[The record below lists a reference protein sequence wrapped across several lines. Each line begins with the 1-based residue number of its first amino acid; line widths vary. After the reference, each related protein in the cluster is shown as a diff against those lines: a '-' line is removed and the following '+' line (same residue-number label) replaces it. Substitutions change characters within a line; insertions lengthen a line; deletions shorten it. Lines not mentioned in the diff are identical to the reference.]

1 MVREESKGRG
11 KELNMK
17 RTVWL
22 GIFIPLIIFLL
33 SSCGISYHTQEV
45 NRFIG
50 QNETLLRSN
59 YGNPWSVIYDSQGR
73 KVLAFEQ
80 GFTRQVQTEGTSYT
94 DSSGTVHYNPPS
106 TRTERYVV
114 HRIFTLDKDGK
125 VVKAPWKEF

>member
-1 MVREESKGRG
+1 
-11 KELNMK
+11 MK

-22 GIFIPLIIFLL
+22 VILIPLVILLL
-33 SSCGISYHTQEV
+33 SSCGVSYGTREV

-59 YGNPWSVIYDSQGR
+59 YGNPWSVTYDSKGR
-73 KVLAFEQ
+73 KVLTFEQ
-80 GFTRQVQTEGTSYT
+80 WFTRQVQTEGTSYT

-125 VVKAPWKEF
+125 VVKASWKEF